1 MKGINVFFKIP
12 QFFFLV
18 KWHDHKYP
26 RLYEDIHVDV
36 NGKYLTITAEV
47 KQLDEKKD
55 DERVIRSE
63 RYYGSISRSVQL
75 PSEVD
80 MKKSSAK
87 YQNGV
92 LDISLGKNA
101 NKDLSKIKVT

>member
-1 MKGINVFFKIP
+1 
-12 QFFFLV
+12 
-18 KWHDHKYP
+18 
-26 RLYEDIHVDV
+26 
-36 NGKYLTITAEV
+36 
-47 KQLDEKKD
+47 
-55 DERVIRSE
+55 
-63 RYYGSISRSVQL
+63 
-75 PSEVD
+75 